1 MMMKTGRERLL
12 AESSK
17 LQDCRQRNCVILN
30 VTVDSVELSHHKYR
44 LWCLLMKN
52 YKKKHL

>member
-44 LWCLLMKN
+44 L
-52 YKKKHL
+52 